1 MTGDISIQ
9 NTTKSDDDGSTLAT
23 TGEVVGR
30 SVDIFV
36 LKSTYE
42 AGFAELSSLTSA
54 GVESKYATDWD
65 SENPALQQGVIGY
78 DITNKRLKVGDGFN
92 NWNDL
97 QYIEE
102 PAMNE
107 IRIEYGNY
115 ESFRTNL
122 ETTII

>member
-23 TGEVVGR
+23 TGGVVGR

-42 AGFAELSSLTSA
+42 AGFAELNSLASA
-54 GVESKYATDWD
+54 GVEVKSETEWS
-65 SENPALQQGVIGY
+65 SENPALQQGIFGY
-78 DITNKRLKVGDGFN
+78 DTTNKRLKIGDGFN
-92 NWNDL
+92 SWNDL
-97 QYIEE
+97 GYIEE

-115 ESFRTNL
+115 ESFRSQV
-122 ETTII
+122 ETVLT

>member
-23 TGEVVGR
+23 TGGVVGR

-42 AGFAELSSLTSA
+42 AGFSELSSLASA
-54 GVESKYATDWD
+54 GVESKHATDWE